1 MKRAIGYCLAYL
13 ASVFLLSGCNLVVF
27 NPKGQI
33 ATDERDLIILAT
45 GLMLLVVVPV
55 IAMPLSRSS
64 SASPS
69 VTRLMPIFASV

>member
-33 ATDERDLIILAT
+33 STDERDLIILAT

-55 IAMPLSRSS
+55 RQRVVNPKAVQIVMR
-64 SASPS
+64 
-69 VTRLMPIFASV
+69 PIVV